1 MFLTLSSKIELSG
14 FPLLLLLKYLTN
26 KGIENLDQREK

>member
-1 MFLTLSSKIELSG
+1 MFLTLSSKIELSK
-14 FPLLLLLKYLTN
+14 FPLLLFKYLTN

>member
-1 MFLTLSSKIELSG
+1 MFLALSSKIEFSG
-14 FPLLLLLKYLTN
+14 FLIKYLTN